1 MARDFGIEIEKINQK
16 IETANS
22 IISKIDE
29 ITSKNTEFCRK
40 LSLISKYLRNVEIN
54 GGPYDNGEF
63 DSVANGLLKY
73 ESSFSTLK
81 SALSQKINEL
91 KTQRL
96 NLINEQKRYESL
108 LKMETIESS
117 SNVIKDTGQMRDM
130 FHKNIRNK
138 IVKLE

>member
-1 MARDFGIEIEKINQK
+1 PDERTGVFFGYFMARDFGIEIEKINQK

-81 SALSQKINEL
+81 SAL
-91 KTQRL
+91 
-96 NLINEQKRYESL
+96 KRPARYAGFLCVSG
-108 LKMETIESS
+108 M
-117 SNVIKDTGQMRDM
+117 
-130 FHKNIRNK
+130 
-138 IVKLE
+138 